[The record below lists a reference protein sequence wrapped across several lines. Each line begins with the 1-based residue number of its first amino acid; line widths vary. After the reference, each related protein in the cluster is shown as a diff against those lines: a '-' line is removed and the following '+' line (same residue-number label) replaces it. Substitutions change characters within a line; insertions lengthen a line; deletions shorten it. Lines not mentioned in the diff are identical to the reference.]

1 MTPLDEATRRQH
13 DAAQPSQSTWLSA
26 NAGSGKTRVLTDRVA
41 RLLLDGVQPQHI
53 LCLTY
58 TKAAASEMQ
67 NRLFQRLGAWAMLDD
82 DALRK
87 ALHALGYTGHTAD
100 EDLRRARTLFARAIE
115 TPGGL
120 KIQTIHSFC
129 AALLR
134 RFPLEAG
141 VSPQFT
147 EIEDRAAEL
156 LRSELLDQM
165 ADGQDAPLLSAFAQI
180 YSGDEILRITARIV
194 SNSGR
199 FSLRSLGDTLQLFD
213 LPADLTPDRLVRD
226 TFRPGDA
233 ALIQQLVPLL
243 AAGSSTDQ
251 KAAQKLAAVTTL
263 DIAAISA
270 LASVFV
276 FASGQKAGQPKTG
289 SFPTKATRDADLA
302 LMPDL
307 DALMTRVADA
317 REAHLG
323 LTAAQHAYEL
333 HRFAARFATL
343 YAEAKQA
350 RAWLDFDDLILKARQ
365 LLSDP
370 QVAAWVL
377 YRLDGGI
384 DHILVDEAQDTS
396 PTQWDVIRKLAEEFS
411 SGTGARDVVHRTIF
425 VVGDKKQSIY
435 SFQGADPEA
444 FDRMKAEFGS
454 KLQDSGQNLH
464 PLTLDYSFRSSPAI
478 LRLVDMV
485 FQQDAA
491 AGFSNDGHHIAFH
504 ADMPG
509 RVDLWPVVPK
519 PEKQTER
526 DWFDPVDRR
535 SPEHEHRVLALS
547 IAHEIKRMLEAGTPI
562 PDGEEVRAVE
572 PRDFLILVQ
581 RRSGIFGDLIR
592 ACKELE
598 LPIAGA
604 DRLKVGAEL
613 AVRDL
618 GALLSF
624 LATPEDSLSLATA
637 LRSPL
642 FGWSEQDLFTLAHY
656 RDTEFLW
663 QTLRTSDAHP
673 ETVAILQ
680 DMRSQID
687 FLRPYDLIERMLTRH
702 RGRQNLLARL
712 GTEAE
717 DGINALLSQAL
728 AYERASIPSLTG
740 FLTWMETDDLEI
752 KRQIDSASNQIRVMT
767 VHGAKGLEAPIVILP
782 ECGKR
787 AIRIT
792 DPLIRIDDTPVWR
805 MPDAQQP
812 QVMRNRL
819 DAMRAA
825 QEAESLR
832 LLYVALTR
840 AEKWLIVAA
849 SGELS
854 KSGGDWWQRVE
865 AGMTAGGAGEF
876 DTPTGRGLRLSHDIW
891 PEHLTT
897 VRQAQTTGTTA
908 LPALFAQPAPP
919 PVKPPEPL
927 SPSDLGGAKALPGDG
942 RDAELAT
949 AYGTLV
955 HRLLEDLPPVP
966 ESARDA
972 VANAIISA
980 SVLPDDE
987 AQTALQE
994 AQNVLQSPALAHL
1007 FDSGTLAEV
1016 SFVADLGGHT
1026 LRGTIDRLIV
1036 TDTQIDII
1044 DFKSNRIVPRTP
1056 AQVPDGLLRQ
1066 MGAYAHAIARIY
1078 PEHTITCAILWT
1090 HTATLMP
1097 LPHDIVTNALADT
1110 PYLDAAA
1117 RGSYLASPTSNAPF
1131 PET

>member
-1 MTPLDEATRRQH
+1 MTPLDEASRRQH
-13 DAAQPSQSTWLSA
+13 DAAEPKHSTWLSA

-41 RLLLDGVQPQHI
+41 RLLLGGVQPQHI

-67 NRLFQRLGAWAMLDD
+67 NRLFKRLGEWAMLDD
-82 DALRK
+82 DALRA
-87 ALHALGYTGHTAD
+87 ALQALGYTGATAD
-100 EDLRRARTLFARAIE
+100 DDLRRARTLFARAIE

-156 LRSELLDQM
+156 LRGELLDQM
-165 ADGQDAPLLSAFAQI
+165 AEGPDAALLTSFAQI
-180 YSGDEILRITARIV
+180 YSGDEIVKITGQIV
-194 SNSGR
+194 SNTGQ
-199 FSLRSLGDTLQLFD
+199 FGLKTLGEAMQVFG
-213 LPADLTPDRLVRD
+213 LPADMTPDTLVAE
-226 TFRPGDA
+226 TFGPGDA
-233 ALIQQLVPLL
+233 ALIQGLIPLL
-243 AAGSSTDQ
+243 AAGSAADQ
-251 KAAQKLAAVTTL
+251 KAAQRLAMITAL
-263 DIAAISA
+263 DIGAIPA
-270 LASVFV
+270 LAPVFT
-276 FASGQKAGQPKTG
+276 FGSGQKAGQAKTG
-289 SFPTKATRDADLA
+289 SFPTKATQVIAA
-302 LMPDL
+302 HLMPDL
-307 DALMTRVADA
+307 DALMQRIADA
-317 REAHLG
+317 REAHLA
-323 LTAAQHAYEL
+323 LVAAQHAFEL
-333 HRFAARFATL
+333 HRFAARFADA
-343 YAEAKQA
+343 YADAKQS

-370 QVAAWVL
+370 NVAAWVL

-411 SGTGARDVVHRTIF
+411 SGTGARDGVERTIF

-435 SFQGADPEA
+435 SFQGADPEE
-444 FDRMKAEFGS
+444 FDRMQDEFGS
-454 KLQDSGQNLH
+454 KLADSGQKLH

-485 FQQDAA
+485 FEQDAD
-491 AGFSNDGHHIAFH
+491 AGFPADGRHIAFH
-504 ADMPG
+504 TDMPG

-519 PEKQTER
+519 PESETER
-526 DWFDPVDRR
+526 DWYDPVDRR
-535 SPEHEHRVLALS
+535 GPENEKKVLAHS
-547 IAHEIKRMLEAGTPI
+547 IAREIKRMLDDRTPI
-562 PDGEEVRAVE
+562 PDGDMVRAVE

-581 RRSGIFGDLIR
+581 RRGGIFGDLIR

-642 FGWSEQDLFTLAHY
+642 FGWTEQALFTLAHH

-663 QTLRTSDAHP
+663 QALRTDAAHTD
-673 ETVAILQ
+673 TVAVLQ

-717 DGINALLSQAL
+717 DGIDALLSQAL

-787 AIRIT
+787 TVRIN
-792 DPLIRIDDTPVWR
+792 DPLIQIGATPVWR
-805 MPDAQQP
+805 MPDGQRPEA
-812 QVMRNRL
+812 MRNRL
-819 DAMRAA
+819 DAMRTA
-825 QEAESLR
+825 QEAEALR

-854 KSGGDWWQRVE
+854 KAGGDWWQRVE
-865 AGMTAGGAGEF
+865 TGMQSGGAVTLE
-876 DTPTGRGLRLSHDIW
+876 TPMGQGLRLSHGTW
-891 PEHLTT
+891 PEVKAPQRHDQSAAPVT
-897 VRQAQTTGTTA
+897 
-908 LPALFAQPAPP
+908 LPDLFARPAPA
-919 PVKPPEPL
+919 PVKALEPL

-942 RDAELAT
+942 RDAETAT

-955 HRLLEDLPPVP
+955 HALLEELPRV
-966 ESARDA
+966 SQAAQVA
-972 VANAIISA
+972 VADRICAGT
-980 SVLPDDE
+980 VLPETEVADARAE
-987 AQTALQE
+987 ALT
-994 AQNVLQSPALAHL
+994 VLNTPDLGPVFHPE
-1007 FDSGTLAEV
+1007 TLAEV
-1016 SFVADLGGHT
+1016 PFVAQLGDHV

-1036 TDTQIDII
+1036 GPDSIEII
-1044 DFKSNRIVPRTP
+1044 DFKSNRVVPSGP
-1056 AQVPDGLLRQ
+1056 VHVPDGLLRQ
-1066 MGAYAHAIARIY
+1066 MGAYVHAIAQIY
-1078 PEHTITCAILWT
+1078 PDRRITCAILWT

-1097 LPHDIVTNALADT
+1097 LPHDIVTQTLRDT
-1110 PYLDAAA
+1110 PYLDA
-1117 RGSYLASPTSNAPF
+1117 S
-1131 PET
+1131 